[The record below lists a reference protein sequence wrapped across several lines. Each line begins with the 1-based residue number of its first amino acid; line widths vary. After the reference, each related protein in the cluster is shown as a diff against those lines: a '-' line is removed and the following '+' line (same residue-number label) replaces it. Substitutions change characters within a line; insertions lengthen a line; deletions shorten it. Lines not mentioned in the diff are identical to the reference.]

1 MSQSTLINFLIKR
14 TKMNKQLIKQV
25 INFLLERNFDYNV
38 SFLGKCIGSKKL
50 FWEYEEKKLSKD
62 SYEKIDSAIEHL
74 IKHNG
79 GSIMLGWK
87 NNRKKYELFFSI
99 RPSIKEGVYIA
110 LVFNDSIRY
119 DKNGDYKLN
128 NNYDLLFEVM
138 NDLSKFIN
146 EEMNLKTTKIEI
158 SKI

>member
-14 TKMNKQLIKQV
+14 TKMNKQ
-25 INFLLERNFDYNV
+25 
-38 SFLGKCIGSKKL
+38 
-50 FWEYEEKKLSKD
+50 
-62 SYEKIDSAIEHL
+62 L